1 MSSTG
6 SESLLR
12 VVLGLA
18 AGTLVLSFVLVGLI
32 LVLRWR
38 RVRLERRM
46 QDFESLWRPLLL
58 AATLAP
64 EATELPALAARDQ
77 FAFLKLWNYLHESV
91 RGDASRHLNA
101 LARQLKCDLAARRML
116 HGHDRAARMLALL
129 TLGHLRETTAWRALR
144 ATAATG
150 DTVESLLAARALI
163 QIDTDGGAQSLMPL
177 VFSRWDWDIARLARM
192 LAPARDATHVLLA
205 EAMPRLSDQ
214 GQLRALQLV
223 EVLRIELTV
232 RELDLVMHPD
242 KPSAVVAAG
251 LRLVRH
257 PAQIPAVR
265 GLLHHAD
272 WHIRFE
278 AAAALARLGDAADI
292 RSLVPLLEDAH
303 WQVRYGAARALVNSP
318 LLRASELETLRVA
331 ATDPGAQG
339 ILSHVVAERSL
350 A

>member
-1 MSSTG
+1 MSSTVFD
-6 SESLLR
+6 SQLR
-12 VVLGLA
+12 VVLALA
-18 AGTLVLSFVLVGLI
+18 AATLMVSLALVGLM

-38 RVRLERRM
+38 RVRSERRA
-46 QDFESLWRPLLL
+46 QDFENRWRPMLL
-58 AATLAP
+58 AATLMP
-64 EATELPALAARDQ
+64 ETAVLPALAARDR

-91 RGDASRHLNA
+91 RGEASLHLNA
-101 LARQLKCDLAARRML
+101 LARQLQCDAMARRML
-116 HGHDRAARMLALL
+116 HGRDRAARMLALL
-129 TLGHLRETTAWRALR
+129 TLGHLREATAWRALR

-163 QIDTDGGAQSLMPL
+163 QIDARGGAQSLMPL
-177 VFSRWDWDIARLARM
+177 VFSRCDWDIARLARM

-205 EAMPRLSDQ
+205 EAMPGLSDQ
-214 GQLRALQLV
+214 CQLRALQLI
-223 EVLRIELTV
+223 EALRIELTV

-242 KPSAVVAAG
+242 KPPRVVAAG

-257 PAQIPAVR
+257 PAELPSVR

-278 AAAALARLGDAADI
+278 ATAALSRIGDAADI
-292 RSLVPLLEDAH
+292 RSLVPLLQDAQ

-318 LLRASELETLRVA
+318 LLRASELETLRVGS
-331 ATDPGAQG
+331 TDPGAQG